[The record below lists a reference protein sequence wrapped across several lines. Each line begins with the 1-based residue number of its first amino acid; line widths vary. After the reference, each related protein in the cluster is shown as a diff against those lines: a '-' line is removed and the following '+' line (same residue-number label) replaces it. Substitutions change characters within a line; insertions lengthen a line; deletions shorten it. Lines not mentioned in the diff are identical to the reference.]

1 MELRREHVDRIP
13 YPRPKSM
20 MKRPQSTRLGKRK
33 KIDHLLKFDKT
44 FLVDPSPLILPINQI
59 DFQGNYYR

>member
-1 MELRREHVDRIP
+1 
-13 YPRPKSM
+13 M

-44 FLVDPSPLILPINQI
+44 FLVDPSALILPINQI
-59 DFQGNYYR
+59 KLSRRYTAKAVRLARDERRRKP

>member
-1 MELRREHVDRIP
+1 
-13 YPRPKSM
+13 M

-44 FLVDPSPLILPINQI
+44 FLVDPSKLILPINQI
-59 DFQGNYYR
+59 KLSRRYTAKAVRLARAERRRRL

>member
-1 MELRREHVDRIP
+1 
-13 YPRPKSM
+13 M

-44 FLVDPSPLILPINQI
+44 FLVDPTALILPINQI
-59 DFQGNYYR
+59 KLSRRHTAKAVRLARAERRRRP